1 MSEVATV
8 EGASFPPRSMAPDV
22 INAFGCPS
30 RSGRVENDRMHFH
43 PPRRAPAAAPPPRLV
58 AAPPPRASLT
68 AAASPSSRATGL
80 PAIAAR
86 VYGYTTEHRPPSADE
101 EAADD
106 DAADDAAKKDS
117 CVKRHRGCLA
127 VITELCPHGN
137 LEDFMVAEGAPLSPA
152 VKLDVMLQV
161 AEGLERLKSARVV
174 WRDLKAKNLLV
185 RDAKRGRTGEVVKL
199 TVAFT
204 DWGTAVKLPEE
215 GKRRMTLHGP
225 GTAGYIAP
233 DTRGPTYDYGA
244 DMWAFLVWAASMC
257 LRVECVVDC
266 QLEEAIAELKLEKKL
281 AATAGHEEKVDGVLR
296 AFEVRSVH
304 WSPYDRVGVVNA
316 DP

>member
-1 MSEVATV
+1 MIECIFIRRA
-8 EGASFPPRSMAPDV
+8 ARPPPR
-22 INAFGCPS
+22 
-30 RSGRVENDRMHFH
+30 
-43 PPRRAPAAAPPPRLV
+43 PPPRLV

-266 QLEEAIAELKLEKKL
+266 QLEGSHRGVEAR
-281 AATAGHEEKVDGVLR
+281 EEARRDGGAR
-296 AFEVRSVH
+296 GESGRRPA
-304 WSPYDRVGVVNA
+304 RV
-316 DP
+316 